1 MVSRY
6 ICRAIVTLL
15 LLCSAPA
22 FAWDGV
28 KGGKITG
35 LDVTNAQNFG
45 FRVYMDGTPMCGTTE
60 SWAYINKDWDNYQA
74 MVSLLTSAYLAGKT
88 VTIYTNKVG
97 QNCEIGYV
105 AMR

>member
-1 MVSRY
+1 MASRY
-6 ICRAIVTLL
+6 IFRIFSI
-15 LLCSAPA
+15 LCLIYSTPS

-45 FRVYMDGTPMCGTTE
+45 FRVYMDGTPMCGTAE
-60 SWAYINKDWDNYQA
+60 GWAYINKDWDNYQA
-74 MVSLLTSAYLAGKT
+74 MVSLITSAYLSGKN

-97 QNCEIGYV
+97 QYCEIGYL